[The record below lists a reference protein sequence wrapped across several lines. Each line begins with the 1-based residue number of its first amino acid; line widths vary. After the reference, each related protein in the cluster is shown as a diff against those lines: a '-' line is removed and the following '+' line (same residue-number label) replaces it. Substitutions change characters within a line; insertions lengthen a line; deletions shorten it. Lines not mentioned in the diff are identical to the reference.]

1 MLPLPFKHFFCY
13 QFQIILELAMG
24 KTADSLGRHPSQK
37 MKQKF
42 TIDEVDYISHD
53 IQMNW
58 RALVGFCYRGDSI
71 DSVAKAVK
79 YNRLYD

>member
-1 MLPLPFKHFFCY
+1 
-13 QFQIILELAMG
+13 MG
-24 KTADSLGRHPSQK
+24 KTADSLGRHPQK
-37 MKQKF
+37 MMQKF
-42 TIDEVDYISHD
+42 QIDEVDYISHD

-58 RALVGFCYRGDSI
+58 RALVAFCYGGDRI